1 MVLINKTSVKK
12 FKIRQDLTCLTPGT
26 QQSSIFDITPQEQEE
41 LSKQFLQFARQ
52 ETPILDLPKEQEK
65 VFMEIAKE
73 WAASNP
79 EEK

>member
-12 FKIRQDLTCLTPGT
+12 FKIRQDLTCLTSGT
-26 QQSSIFDITPQEQEE
+26 QQPSIFDY
-41 LSKQFLQFARQ
+41 
-52 ETPILDLPKEQEK
+52 PKEQEK
-65 VFMEIAKE
+65 VIMEIAKE

>member
-12 FKIRQDLTCLTPGT
+12 FKIRQDLKCLTSGT
-26 QQSSIFDITPQEQEE
+26 QQPSIFDITPEEQEE

-52 ETPILDLPKEQEK
+52 ETPILDFTKEQEK